1 MIIVIVIIIMTR
13 DSIIIQFKVGQ
24 RDVFNSGDLYYLGYK
39 KMIIVHYPSVTQ
51 VITRT

>member
-1 MIIVIVIIIMTR
+1 MVMIMIIIIIMTR

-39 KMIIVHYPSVTQ
+39 K
-51 VITRT
+51 